1 MTSNEAGDNKATI
14 SQHEDGTNPAV
25 NPTTRPDTI
34 DDDPETRSVDI
45 DTKQA
50 NTRYGEIDRELANY
64 VNAERIEISPERSDQ
79 LRRMIDKRVLIVM
92 ILTYFLQAID
102 KGTMSFSSIMGL
114 PEDTGLVDAEGKLE
128 QSVRCHSIIPKVA
141 PSPLPLLTP
150 RGGICSTPG

>member
-1 MTSNEAGDNKATI
+1 
-14 SQHEDGTNPAV
+14 
-25 NPTTRPDTI
+25 
-34 DDDPETRSVDI
+34 ETRSVDI

-128 QSVRCHSIIPKVA
+128 QS
-141 PSPLPLLTP
+141 
-150 RGGICSTPG
+150 